1 MVHQDSCV
9 LGNGFLVLWLS
20 APPPELCSA
29 ALTKLQRATRRDLRP
44 GEGDVGSRDSRAG
57 ICRINRQLTCS
68 DRSNKEPTSKMISSL
83 AKQGWICIVLR
94 EVCRTVHQCF
104 FSCKS
109 D

>member
-29 ALTKLQRATRRDLRP
+29 ALTKLQRASRRDLRP

-57 ICRINRQLTCS
+57 ICRINRQLPCS
-68 DRSNKEPTSKMISSL
+68 DRSKKEPTSKMISSSKMNYVFENQYL
-83 AKQGWICIVLR
+83 LC
-94 EVCRTVHQCF
+94 
-104 FSCKS
+104 SCPHWCH
-109 D
+109 

>member
-29 ALTKLQRATRRDLRP
+29 ALTKLQRASRRDLRP

-57 ICRINRQLTCS
+57 ICRINRQLPCS
-68 DRSNKEPTSKMISSL
+68 DRSKKEPTSKMISL
-83 AKQGWICIVLR
+83 
-94 EVCRTVHQCF
+94 
-104 FSCKS
+104 
-109 D
+109 